1 MQMPL
6 LEPKVE
12 RIAPNAQPSDDRA
25 PDSLAAGVAEPL
37 ATELRGIVGA
47 DGLLGRASD
56 LVRYA
61 SDASPY
67 RKIPRAVVRPRD
79 VTQVA
84 ALMKYCRDRDVPL
97 VFRSGGTS
105 LNGQSQTDGI
115 LADVRHH
122 WGGIEVLDEEGL
134 RVRVKP
140 GAILGHVN
148 RLLAPYGRKL
158 GPDPAS
164 TDIATVGGVVAN
176 NSGGMRC
183 GIVRD
188 SYSTISSITFAL
200 PSGTV
205 IDTAD
210 PDAAERFDAAE
221 PDLSAELTAIRD
233 ELRADA
239 DLRERVRRKFQIK
252 NTTGYRLCAFLD
264 ADEPVEIFKRLL
276 IGSEGTLAFIAE
288 VVYETVPLPTVTTT
302 AWAHFDSIKAAT
314 DPVAELVEAGA
325 TAVELMVAPALMVA
339 ANSIEGAPEY
349 WKELPLE
356 SAALLIEFGADDTD
370 GLAKGEAALDAV
382 LEEHPPFRL
391 VEFSRDPETIE
402 VNWRV
407 REGLHGLIGQFRAPG
422 SALIVEDVCV
432 PPAQI
437 ADAAED
443 LRALLGEHGFLPGV
457 AGHASAGNLHFMLT
471 PDFGNPEDVDRYEKF
486 IAALVEL
493 ILDRYDGSLKAEH
506 GTGVNMAPF
515 VEREW
520 GSTATELMW
529 RVKEAADPGTVLGPG
544 VLLNR
549 DPDCHLQDLK
559 TTPEIEEVAT
569 KCVEC
574 GFCEP
579 VCPSRGLTTTP
590 RQRIVLRREM
600 ARQPAGSPLLAA
612 LLEEFEYDGL
622 ETCAAD
628 STCKSACPLGI
639 DTGAMVKGMRAAEH
653 SAREE
658 GMALRAAENWDKV
671 ERASRSG
678 LRAGAAV
685 AGVIGDGPVKG
696 IAGAA
701 RKAVSAELVPDWEPP
716 MPPPAPSGLPPTVRD
731 GAHAVYLPA
740 CVNRIFGRS
749 PERGTGAGPG
759 GAQAHSVPE
768 ALTTVSARAGKPVW
782 IPGEVAGT
790 CCSTPW
796 TSKGYQRGAEA
807 MANATVEKL
816 WRWSNEGE
824 LPVVIDATSCT
835 HGLLESRGNLTEAN
849 QERLDEL
856 TILDSIEWAGR
867 HLLTHLE
874 VNEKV
879 GTIVVHPTCSSKH
892 LGLDGELAL
901 VAGTLA
907 EEVVVPEKATCCGFA
922 GDRGF
927 LHPELTESATR
938 EEAAEVKEAGG
949 DAHVC
954 ANRTCEIGM
963 ERATGERYE
972 SFVYLLERATRGSE
986 IRRCAS

>member
-1 MQMPL
+1 MPL
-6 LEPKVE
+6 LEPQVE
-12 RIAPNAQPSDDRA
+12 RIAPKPQPSDDRV
-25 PDSLAAGVAEPL
+25 PDSFAGGVAEPL
-37 ATELRGIVGA
+37 ASQLRAIVG
-47 DGLLGRASD
+47 DEGLLGRASD

-79 VTQVA
+79 VAQVA
-84 ALMKYCRDRDVPL
+84 SLMSFCRERDIPL

-122 WGGIEVLDEEGL
+122 WGGIEVLDDEGL

-148 RLLAPYGRKL
+148 RVLAPYGRKL

-188 SYSTISSITFAL
+188 SYSTIASITFAL

-205 IDTAD
+205 IDTAA
-210 PDAAERFDAAE
+210 PDAAEKFEAAE
-221 PDLSAELTAIRD
+221 PELTAELTRIRD

-288 VVYETVPLPTVTTT
+288 VIYETVPVPTVTTT
-302 AWAHFDSIKAAT
+302 AWAHFESIKAAT
-314 DPVAELVEAGA
+314 DGVGELVAAGA

-339 ANSIEGAPEY
+339 ANSIEGTPEY

-356 SAALLIEFGADDTD
+356 TAALLIEYGADDTD
-370 GLAKGEAALDAV
+370 GLAKGEAAIDAV
-382 LEEHPPFRL
+382 LEKHLPFRL
-391 VEFSRDPETIE
+391 VEFTRDPEKIE
-402 VNWRV
+402 LNWRV

-432 PPAQI
+432 PPDRI

-443 LRALLGEHGFLPGV
+443 LRALLGEHGFLAGV

-471 PDFGNPEDVDRYEKF
+471 PDFGVPEDVERYEAF
-486 IAALVEL
+486 IEKLVEL

-520 GSTATELMW
+520 GKTATEMMW
-529 RVKEAADPGTVLGPG
+529 RVKAAADPATVLGPG

-622 ETCAAD
+622 ETCAVD

-639 DTGAMVKGMRAAEH
+639 DTGKLVKEMRSAEH
-653 SAREE
+653 TPREE
-658 GMALRAAENWDKV
+658 GAALKAAQRWELV
-671 ERASRSG
+671 ERAARARAASGRRRLGRDRRWAAEGRERSG
-678 LRAGAAV
+678 EEGRQRRARPGVGAAD
-685 AGVIGDGPVKG
+685 A
-696 IAGAA
+696 AA
-701 RKAVSAELVPDWEPP
+701 RAEGHAAHGPRRRPR
-716 MPPPAPSGLPPTVRD
+716 GLPALVRQP
-731 GAHAVYLPA
+731 HLRP
-740 CVNRIFGRS
+740 
-749 PERGTGAGPG
+749 
-759 GAQAHSVPE
+759 
-768 ALTTVSARAGKPVW
+768 LARAGERRWARAAPRPTRSPRRSSRSPPARASPSGSPARW
-782 IPGEVAGT
+782 PAPAARCRGPRRASSAARSRWRTPPSRSSGAG
-790 CCSTPW
+790 
-796 TSKGYQRGAEA
+796 QIRA
-807 MANATVEKL
+807 
-816 WRWSNEGE
+816 
-824 LPVVIDATSCT
+824 SCR
-835 HGLLESRGNLTEAN
+835 S
-849 QERLDEL
+849 
-856 TILDSIEWAGR
+856 
-867 HLLTHLE
+867 
-874 VNEKV
+874 
-879 GTIVVHPTCSSKH
+879 
-892 LGLDGELAL
+892 
-901 VAGTLA
+901 
-907 EEVVVPEKATCCGFA
+907 
-922 GDRGF
+922 
-927 LHPELTESATR
+927 
-938 EEAAEVKEAGG
+938 
-949 DAHVC
+949 
-954 ANRTCEIGM
+954 
-963 ERATGERYE
+963 
-972 SFVYLLERATRGSE
+972 
-986 IRRCAS
+986 